1 MVNKAEAWVCMK
13 IKEGAMGPTGV
24 PLMGELRKTFT
35 RRLKSC
41 PNVIRRF
48 LTKVNP
54 IALFLAFFFGM
65 VCLLLAK
72 HPVCANGFGA
82 AARKAALIG
91 CNR

>member
-1 MVNKAEAWVCMK
+1 MVNKAEAQVCMK

-48 LTKVNP
+48 STKVNQISP
-54 IALFLAFFFGM
+54 FCTVFFGM
-65 VCLLLAK
+65 VCLLLTQ
-72 HPVCANGFGA
+72 HPVLRWHLPGPEH
-82 AARKAALIG
+82 LTLH
-91 CNR
+91 